1 MRLPDI
7 KELLL
12 RKMGLDSASVG
23 ITTIERAVRERMQ
36 ASSLATMDAYWERLY
51 SSTAELQE
59 LIEAVI
65 VPETWFF
72 RDEET
77 FVALVRVVSE
87 SMQNRLDSCLRILSI
102 PCCTGEEPYSIVM
115 ALRDGQVPC
124 KHVTVDA
131 VDISARAL
139 AHARRAVYGR
149 NSFRSRDLSFR
160 SRYFSAAG
168 ETYTLADDVSRA
180 VTFHQ
185 GNLVSGLLSFAVA
198 SYDVV
203 FCRNLLIYFDRST
216 QELVMQTL
224 GSLLAPDGTLFVG
237 PAEAC
242 LASATGFTALRGA
255 ASFAFRKTL
264 DTPTVPSAVR
274 LPPPRTNFRKESA
287 RAIPPPVKR
296 VSKPVVESI
305 EPSSDLVTA
314 RRFADQGNLRDAAAC
329 CERNLSLNGPS
340 AEAYYL
346 LGVTRQNRRAV
357 VTVPRLTCFL
367 KVSCVTGAGKWWESC
382 SAAWVGMELTDSR
395 VSAIPELSPSPRT
408 PRHPPSTECQKPR
421 WN

>member
-1 MRLPDI
+1 
-7 KELLL
+7 
-12 RKMGLDSASVG
+12 MGLDSASVG

-36 ASSLATMDAYWERLY
+36 ACSVQTMDAYWERLH

-87 SMQNRLDSCLRILSI
+87 SLQNRPDRSLRILSI
-102 PCCTGEEPYSIVM
+102 PCSTGEEPYSIVM
-115 ALRDGQVPC
+115 ALRDGRVPC
-124 KHVTVDA
+124 ERVTVDA

-139 AHARRAVYGR
+139 AHARRGVYGR

-160 SRYFSAAG
+160 SRYFTTAG
-168 ETYTLADDVSRA
+168 ETYALADDVSRA

-185 GNLVSGLLSFAVA
+185 DNLVSGPFPFAVA
-198 SYDVV
+198 SYDVI
-203 FCRNLLIYFDRST
+203 FCRNLLIYFDRAT
-216 QELVMQTL
+216 QERVMETL
-224 GSLLAPDGTLFVG
+224 CSLLAPDGTLFVG

-255 ASFAFRKTL
+255 VSFAFRKTSA
-264 DTPTVPSAVR
+264 TPAVASTVR
-274 LPPPRTNFRKESA
+274 LPQPRTNVRKESV
-287 RAIPPPVKR
+287 RATPPPLKR
-296 VSKPVVESI
+296 ISKPAVESV
-305 EPSSDLVTA
+305 EMPPSGLVA
-314 RRFADQGNLRDAAAC
+314 AQRFADQGNLRDAAAC

-346 LGVTRQNRRAV
+346 LGVIRDSAGERDRAAECYRRAIYLDPHHAEALIHLALFSQAQGDDLAVQRLRGRARRAGSSLAEKKV
-357 VTVPRLTCFL
+357 VAP
-367 KVSCVTGAGKWWESC
+367 
-382 SAAWVGMELTDSR
+382 
-395 VSAIPELSPSPRT
+395 
-408 PRHPPSTECQKPR
+408 
-421 WN
+421 